1 MVAIARPRFELGRVV
16 ATPNALSVLES
27 SGQTPHELLHSHVHG
42 DWGDLSEGDRDINE
56 EALSDGSRILSAY
69 ITTGGQKLWIITEAA
84 NDRGQRASTTILL
97 PEEY

>member
-1 MVAIARPRFELGRVV
+1 MVTIARPKFELGRVV
-16 ATPNALSVLES
+16 ATPKSLSVLES
-27 SGQTPHELLHSHVHG
+27 SGQTPHELLRRHVHG

-69 ITTGGQKLWIITEAA
+69 ITSSGQKLWIITEAV
-84 NDRGQRASTTILL
+84 NDQGQRASTTILL